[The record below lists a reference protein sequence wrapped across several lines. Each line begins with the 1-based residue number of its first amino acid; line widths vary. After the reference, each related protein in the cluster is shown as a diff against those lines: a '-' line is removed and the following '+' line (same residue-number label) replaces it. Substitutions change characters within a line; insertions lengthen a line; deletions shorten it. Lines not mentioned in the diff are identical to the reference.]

1 MPFSAVDFLTDSDVE
16 GVVPAA
22 SSKSS
27 KPDGLLPPILDLS
40 DESSSSHR
48 EGLKELGLKQQNRKR
63 RRRKRKKCS
72 EKPNFRTQFQDEKHI
87 KMILSRRCKGC
98 KRCCLAGFLKREKF
112 KEVVDTRKFWAQ
124 LHKLDQDKFV
134 SQPLFACLFLVLM
147 GTGQI
152 CHPSLIAVD
161 MFS

>member
-27 KPDGLLPPILDLS
+27 NPDGLLPPILDLS

-63 RRRKRKKCS
+63 RRRKRKKCL

-112 KEVVDTRKFWAQ
+112 KEVVATRKFWAQ
-124 LHKLDQDKFV
+124 LHKLDQDKYV

-152 CHPSLIAVD
+152 IQA
-161 MFS
+161 